1 MMSKV
6 PIFRK
11 SSQFYDHSALDLHN
25 PRLESIIRTPETEV
39 QSIERQENS

>member
-11 SSQFYDHSALDLHN
+11 YPKFSTHSALDLHN

-39 QSIERQENS
+39 QSLERQENS